1 MARKSPVQKVLIGAV
16 AGAHGVRGE
25 VKIKSF
31 TGDPAKIAAYGPVE
45 DESGTRQFKVK
56 IRGQVRGMVIA
67 RLDGV
72 EDRNA
77 AEALR
82 GLRLYVGR
90 DRLPRPKRD
99 EWYLVD
105 LVGLKAERRDGTP
118 VGTVKSVRNHGAGD
132 IVEVE
137 TADGQ
142 TLFLPFTKRAVPE
155 VDVDGGRLVVEPPE
169 EVEWKPEDDENADGE
184 LE

>member
-1 MARKSPVQKVLIGAV
+1 MGAV

-31 TGDPAKIAAYGPVE
+31 TGSPAKIGAYGPVE
-45 DESGTRQFKVK
+45 DESGTRRFKVK
-56 IRGQVRGMVIA
+56 VRGQVRGMVIA
-67 RLDGV
+67 RLDGI

-82 GLRLYVGR
+82 GLRLYVTR
-90 DRLPRPKRD
+90 DRLPRPKRG

-105 LVGLKAERRDGTP
+105 LIGLAVERVDGTAI
-118 VGTVKSVRNHGAGD
+118 GTVKSVQNYGAGD

-137 TADGQ
+137 RRDGQ
-142 TLFLPFTKRAVPE
+142 TLFLPFTKRAVPK
-155 VDVDGGRLVVEPPE
+155 VDVDGGRLVVDPPDE
-169 EVEWKPEDDENADGE
+169 IEWKPDGDEDETE
-184 LE
+184 ER

>member
-1 MARKSPVQKVLIGAV
+1 MGAV

-31 TGDPAKIAAYGPVE
+31 TEAPKKIAAYGPVE
-45 DESGTRQFKVK
+45 DESGTRRFKVRV
-56 IRGQVRGMVIA
+56 RGHVRGMLIA
-67 RLDGV
+67 RLDGI

-82 GLRLYVGR
+82 GMRLYVGR
-90 DRLPRPKRD
+90 DRLPKPKRG

-105 LVGLKAERRDGTP
+105 LVGLRAERADGTA
-118 VGTVKSVRNHGAGD
+118 VGTVKSVQNHGAGD

-142 TLFLPFTKRAVPE
+142 ALFLPFTRRAVPQ
-155 VDVDGGRLVVEPPE
+155 VDIEGGRLVVEPPA
-169 EVEWKPEDDENADGE
+169 EVEWKPERDDESE
-184 LE
+184 TEER

>member
-1 MARKSPVQKVLIGAV
+1 MGAV

-31 TGDPAKIAAYGPVE
+31 TEDPKKIAAYGPVE
-45 DESGTRQFKVK
+45 DESGTRRFKVRV
-56 IRGQVRGMVIA
+56 RGHVRGMLIA
-67 RLDGV
+67 RLDGI

-82 GLRLYVGR
+82 GMRLYVGR
-90 DRLPRPKRD
+90 DRLPKPKRG

-105 LVGLKAERRDGTP
+105 LVGLRAERADGTA
-118 VGTVKSVRNHGAGD
+118 VGTVKSVQNHGAGD

-142 TLFLPFTKRAVPE
+142 TLFLPFTRRAVPQ
-155 VDVDGGRLVVEPPE
+155 VDIEGGRLVVEPPAE
-169 EVEWKPEDDENADGE
+169 IEWKPEGEDESE
-184 LE
+184 TEER